1 MSAQK
6 ACTLG
11 ALIADSQID
20 ALEAR
25 MLAGFALDLDRAA
38 IAAHPMRPVDAPA
51 AARLQALFARRRAG
65 EPVAYLL
72 GQREFWS
79 RDFRLT
85 PAVLIPR
92 PETEL
97 LVETALQWLDGLNA
111 GEGKAG
117 LLCNAPTPVLDLG
130 TGSGVI
136 AITLA
141 LERGHCA
148 LTAVDQSPDALAV
161 AHANAHRLG
170 ASVQFLHGDWFNP
183 CVGQRF
189 ALVVSNPPY
198 VAADDPHLQQGDLRY
213 EPLAALDGGR
223 GGFACLRRIA
233 REARRHLLPG
243 GCLMLE
249 HGYDQAARLRIYM
262 RELGYVGV
270 QSRDDLAG
278 IARVTLGVMPVVQAI
293 TATV

>member
-1 MSAQK
+1 MSAQE

-25 MLAGFALDLDRAA
+25 MLAAFALDLDRAA
-38 IAAHPMRPVDAPA
+38 IAAHPMRPVNAPA

-65 EPVAYLL
+65 EPVPYLL

-97 LVETALQWLDGLNA
+97 LVETALQWLDGLS
-111 GEGKAG
+111 GGKAG
-117 LLCNAPTPVLDLG
+117 VISAAAPAVLDLG
-130 TGSGVI
+130 TGSGVV

-141 LERGHCA
+141 LERGHCV

-161 AHANAHRLG
+161 ARANAQRLG

-183 CVGQRF
+183 CVGQRY

-198 VAADDPHLQQGDLRY
+198 VATDDPHLQQGDLRY

-249 HGYDQAARLRIYM
+249 HGYDQAARLRIYL
-262 RELGYVGV
+262 RELGYVEV

-278 IARVTLGVMPVVQAI
+278 IARVTLGVMPVAE
-293 TATV
+293 TSTVMV

>member
-1 MSAQK
+1 MSAQE

-25 MLAGFALDLDRAA
+25 MLAAFALDLDRAA

-51 AARLQALFARRRAG
+51 AARLQTLFARRRAG

-72 GQREFWS
+72 GHREFWS

-97 LVETALQWLDGLNA
+97 LVETALQWLDGLS
-111 GEGKAG
+111 GGKAG
-117 LLCNAPTPVLDLG
+117 VISAAAPAVLDLG
-130 TGSGVI
+130 TGSGVV

-141 LERGHCA
+141 LERRHCV

-161 AHANAHRLG
+161 ARANAQRLG

-183 CVGQRF
+183 CVGQRY

-198 VAADDPHLQQGDLRY
+198 VATDDPHLQQGDLRY

-249 HGYDQAARLRIYM
+249 HGYDQAARLRIYL
-262 RELGYVGV
+262 RELGYVEV

-278 IARVTLGVMPVVQAI
+278 IARVTLGVMPVAE
-293 TATV
+293 TSTVMV

>member
-1 MSAQK
+1 MSAQE

-25 MLAGFALDLDRAA
+25 MLAAFALDLDRAA
-38 IAAHPMRPVDAPA
+38 IAAHPMRPVNAPA

-65 EPVAYLL
+65 EPVPYLL

-97 LVETALQWLDGLNA
+97 LVETALQWLDGLS
-111 GEGKAG
+111 GGKAG
-117 LLCNAPTPVLDLG
+117 VISAAAPAVLDLG
-130 TGSGVI
+130 TGSGVV

-141 LERGHCA
+141 LERRHCS
-148 LTAVDQSPDALAV
+148 LTAVDQSADALAV
-161 AHANAHRLG
+161 ASANAERLG

-183 CVGQRF
+183 CVGQRY

-198 VAADDPHLQQGDLRY
+198 VATDDPHLQQGDLRY

-249 HGYDQAARLRIYM
+249 HGYDQAARLRIYL
-262 RELGYVGV
+262 RELGYVEV
-270 QSRDDLAG
+270 QSLDDLAG
-278 IARVTLGVMPVVQAI
+278 IARVTLGVMPVAE
-293 TATV
+293 TSTVMV

>member
-1 MSAQK
+1 MSAQE

-25 MLAGFALDLDRAA
+25 MLAAFALDLDRAA
-38 IAAHPMRPVDAPA
+38 IAAHPMRPVNAPA
-51 AARLQALFARRRAG
+51 AARLQALIARRRAG

-97 LVETALQWLDGLNA
+97 LVETALQWLDGLSGGQA
-111 GEGKAG
+111 GVISAA
-117 LLCNAPTPVLDLG
+117 APAVLDLG
-130 TGSGVI
+130 TGSGVV

-141 LERGHCA
+141 LERRHCV

-161 AHANAHRLG
+161 ARANAQRLG

-183 CVGQRF
+183 CVGQRY

-198 VAADDPHLQQGDLRY
+198 VATDDPHLQQGDLRY

-262 RELGYVGV
+262 RELGYVEV

-278 IARVTLGVMPVVQAI
+278 IARVTLGVMPVAE
-293 TATV
+293 TSTVMV

>member
-1 MSAQK
+1 MSAQE

-25 MLAGFALDLDRAA
+25 MLAAFALDLDRAA

-51 AARLQALFARRRAG
+51 AARLQTLFARRRAG

-97 LVETALQWLDGLNA
+97 LVETALQWLDGLS
-111 GEGKAG
+111 GGKAG
-117 LLCNAPTPVLDLG
+117 VISAAAPAVLDLG
-130 TGSGVI
+130 TGSGVV

-141 LERGHCA
+141 LERRHCV

-161 AHANAHRLG
+161 ARANAQRLG

-183 CVGQRF
+183 CVGQRY

-198 VAADDPHLQQGDLRY
+198 VATDDPHLQQGDLRY

-249 HGYDQAARLRIYM
+249 HGYDQAARLRIYL
-262 RELGYVGV
+262 RELGYVEV

-278 IARVTLGVMPVVQAI
+278 IARVTLGVMPVAE
-293 TATV
+293 TSTVMV

>member
-1 MSAQK
+1 MSA
-6 ACTLG
+6 AEPDTLG
-11 ALIADSQID
+11 GLIAASQLD

-25 MLAGFALDLDRAA
+25 MLAAFVLDLDRAV
-38 IAAHPMRPVDAPA
+38 IAAHPLRAVDAPA
-51 AARLQALFARRRAG
+51 AARLQALYARRRAG
-65 EPVAYLL
+65 EPVFYLL

-97 LVETALQWLDGLNA
+97 LVETALQWLDGLGA
-111 GEGKAG
+111 GKAG
-117 LLCNAPTPVLDLG
+117 LLSAAAPAVLDLG
-130 TGSGVI
+130 TGSGVV

-141 LERGHCA
+141 LERRHCM
-148 LTAVDQSPDALAV
+148 LTAVDQSAEALAV
-161 AHANAHRLG
+161 ASANAERLG
-170 ASVQFLHGDWFNP
+170 AAVQFLHGDWFNP
-183 CVGQRF
+183 CAGQRY

-198 VAADDPHLQQGDLRY
+198 VASDDPHLEQGDLRF
-213 EPLAALDGGR
+213 EPRSALDGGR

-249 HGYDQAARLRIYM
+249 HGYDQAARLRLYL
-262 RELGYVGV
+262 RELGYVEV
-270 QSRDDLAG
+270 RSRDDLAG
-278 IARVTLGVMPVVQAI
+278 IARVTQGVMPSP
-293 TATV
+293 TATTGAV

>member
-1 MSAQK
+1 MSAQE

-25 MLAGFALDLDRAA
+25 MLAAFALDLDRAA
-38 IAAHPMRPVDAPA
+38 IAAHPMRPVNAPE

-65 EPVAYLL
+65 EPVPYLL

-97 LVETALQWLDGLNA
+97 LVETALQWLDGLS
-111 GEGKAG
+111 GGKAG
-117 LLCNAPTPVLDLG
+117 VISAAAPAVLDLG
-130 TGSGVI
+130 TGSGVV

-141 LERGHCA
+141 LERRHCS
-148 LTAVDQSPDALAV
+148 LTAVDQSADALAV
-161 AHANAHRLG
+161 ASANAERLG

-183 CVGQRF
+183 CVGQRY

-198 VAADDPHLQQGDLRY
+198 VATDDPHLQQGDLRY

-249 HGYDQAARLRIYM
+249 HGYDQAARLRIYL
-262 RELGYVGV
+262 RELGYVEV

-278 IARVTLGVMPVVQAI
+278 IARVTLGVMPVAE
-293 TATV
+293 TSTVMV

>member
-1 MSAQK
+1 MSAQE

-25 MLAGFALDLDRAA
+25 MLAAFALDLDRAA
-38 IAAHPMRPVDAPA
+38 IAAHPMRPVNAPA

-65 EPVAYLL
+65 EPVPYLL

-97 LVETALQWLDGLNA
+97 LVETALQWLDGLS
-111 GEGKAG
+111 GGKAG
-117 LLCNAPTPVLDLG
+117 VISAAAPAVLDLG
-130 TGSGVI
+130 TGSGVV

-141 LERGHCA
+141 LERRHCV

-161 AHANAHRLG
+161 ARANAQRLG

-183 CVGQRF
+183 CVGQRY

-198 VAADDPHLQQGDLRY
+198 VATDDPHLQQGDLRY

-249 HGYDQAARLRIYM
+249 HGYDQAARLRIYL
-262 RELGYVGV
+262 RELGYVEV

-278 IARVTLGVMPVVQAI
+278 IARVTLGVMPVAE
-293 TATV
+293 TSTVMV

>member
-25 MLAGFALDLDRAA
+25 MLAAFALDLDRAA
-38 IAAHPMRPVDAPA
+38 IAAHPMRPVNAPA

-65 EPVAYLL
+65 EPVPYLL

-97 LVETALQWLDGLNA
+97 LVETALQWLDGLS
-111 GEGKAG
+111 GGKAG
-117 LLCNAPTPVLDLG
+117 VISAAAPAVLDLG
-130 TGSGVI
+130 TGSGVV

-141 LERGHCA
+141 LERRHCS
-148 LTAVDQSPDALAV
+148 LTAVDQSADALAV
-161 AHANAHRLG
+161 ASANAERLG

-183 CVGQRF
+183 CVGQRY

-198 VAADDPHLQQGDLRY
+198 VATDDPHLQQGDLRY

-249 HGYDQAARLRIYM
+249 HGYDQAARLRIYL
-262 RELGYVGV
+262 RELGYVEV

-278 IARVTLGVMPVVQAI
+278 IARVTLGVMPVAE
-293 TATV
+293 TSTVMV

>member
-1 MSAQK
+1 MSAQE

-25 MLAGFALDLDRAA
+25 MLAAFALDLDRAA

-51 AARLQALFARRRAG
+51 AARLQTLFARRRAG

-97 LVETALQWLDGLNA
+97 LVETALQWLDGLS
-111 GEGKAG
+111 GGKAG
-117 LLCNAPTPVLDLG
+117 VISAAASAVLDLG
-130 TGSGVI
+130 TGSGVV

-141 LERGHCA
+141 LERRHCV

-161 AHANAHRLG
+161 ARANAQRLG

-183 CVGQRF
+183 CVGQRY

-198 VAADDPHLQQGDLRY
+198 VATDDPHLQQGDLRY

-249 HGYDQAARLRIYM
+249 HGYDQAARLRIYL
-262 RELGYVGV
+262 RELGYVEV

-278 IARVTLGVMPVVQAI
+278 IARVTLGVMPVAE
-293 TATV
+293 TSTVAV

>member
-1 MSAQK
+1 MSAQE

-25 MLAGFALDLDRAA
+25 MLAAFALDLDRAA

-51 AARLQALFARRRAG
+51 AARLQTLFARRRAG

-97 LVETALQWLDGLNA
+97 LVETALQWLDGLS
-111 GEGKAG
+111 GGKAG
-117 LLCNAPTPVLDLG
+117 VISAAAPAVLDLG
-130 TGSGVI
+130 TGSGVV

-141 LERGHCA
+141 LERRHCV

-161 AHANAHRLG
+161 ARANAQRLG

-183 CVGQRF
+183 CVGQRY

-198 VAADDPHLQQGDLRY
+198 VATDDPHLQQGDLRY

-249 HGYDQAARLRIYM
+249 HGYDQAARLRIYL
-262 RELGYVGV
+262 RELGYVEV

-278 IARVTLGVMPVVQAI
+278 IARVTLGVMPVAQAS
-293 TATV
+293 TVTV

>member
-25 MLAGFALDLDRAA
+25 MLAAFALDLDRAA

-51 AARLQALFARRRAG
+51 AARLQTLFARRRAG

-97 LVETALQWLDGLNA
+97 LVETALQWLDGLS
-111 GEGKAG
+111 GGKAG
-117 LLCNAPTPVLDLG
+117 VISAAAPAVLELG
-130 TGSGVI
+130 AGSGVV

-141 LERGHCA
+141 LERGHCV

-161 AHANAHRLG
+161 ARANAQRLG

-183 CVGQRF
+183 CVGQRY

-198 VAADDPHLQQGDLRY
+198 VATDDPHLQQGDLRY

-233 REARRHLLPG
+233 REVRRHLLPG

-262 RELGYVGV
+262 RELGYVEV

-278 IARVTLGVMPVVQAI
+278 IARVTLGVMPVAQAS
-293 TATV
+293 TVTV

>member
-1 MSAQK
+1 MSAQE

-25 MLAGFALDLDRAA
+25 MLAAFALDLDRAA

-51 AARLQALFARRRAG
+51 AARLQTLFARRRAG

-72 GQREFWS
+72 GHREFWS

-97 LVETALQWLDGLNA
+97 LVETALQWLDGLS
-111 GEGKAG
+111 GGKAG
-117 LLCNAPTPVLDLG
+117 VISAAAPAVLDLG
-130 TGSGVI
+130 TGSGVV

-141 LERGHCA
+141 LERRHCV

-161 AHANAHRLG
+161 ARANAQRLG

-183 CVGQRF
+183 CVGQRY

-198 VAADDPHLQQGDLRY
+198 VATDDPHLQQGDLRY

-249 HGYDQAARLRIYM
+249 HGYDQAARLRIYL
-262 RELGYVGV
+262 RELGYVEV

-278 IARVTLGVMPVVQAI
+278 IARVTLGVMPVAETSTLMV
-293 TATV
+293 

>member
-25 MLAGFALDLDRAA
+25 MLAAFALDLDRAA
-38 IAAHPMRPVDAPA
+38 IAAHPMRPVNAPA

-65 EPVAYLL
+65 EPVPYLL

-97 LVETALQWLDGLNA
+97 LVETALQWLDGLS
-111 GEGKAG
+111 GGKAG
-117 LLCNAPTPVLDLG
+117 VISAAAPAVLDLG
-130 TGSGVI
+130 TGSGVV

-141 LERGHCA
+141 LERRHCS
-148 LTAVDQSPDALAV
+148 LTAVDQSADALAV
-161 AHANAHRLG
+161 ASANAERLG

-183 CVGQRF
+183 CVGQRY

-198 VAADDPHLQQGDLRY
+198 VATDDPHLQQGDLRY

-262 RELGYVGV
+262 RELGYVEV

-278 IARVTLGVMPVVQAI
+278 IARVTLGVMPVAQAS
-293 TATV
+293 TVTV

>member
-1 MSAQK
+1 VK
-6 ACTLG
+6 
-11 ALIADSQID
+11 
-20 ALEAR
+20 
-25 MLAGFALDLDRAA
+25 
-38 IAAHPMRPVDAPA
+38 APA
-51 AARLQALFARRRAG
+51 AARLQAWFARRRAG

-97 LVETALQWLDGLNA
+97 LVETALQWLDGLS
-111 GEGKAG
+111 GGKAG
-117 LLCNAPTPVLDLG
+117 VISAAAPAVLDLG
-130 TGSGVI
+130 TGSGVV

-141 LERGHCA
+141 LERRHCV

-161 AHANAHRLG
+161 ARANAQRLG

-183 CVGQRF
+183 CVGQRY

-198 VAADDPHLQQGDLRY
+198 VATDDPHLQQGDLRY

-249 HGYDQAARLRIYM
+249 HGYDQAARLRIYL
-262 RELGYVGV
+262 RELGYVEV

-278 IARVTLGVMPVVQAI
+278 IARVTLGVMPVAE
-293 TATV
+293 TSTVMV

>member
-1 MSAQK
+1 MSAQE

-25 MLAGFALDLDRAA
+25 MLAAFALDLDRAA

-51 AARLQALFARRRAG
+51 AARLQTLFARRRAG

-97 LVETALQWLDGLNA
+97 LVETALQWLDGLS
-111 GEGKAG
+111 GGKAG
-117 LLCNAPTPVLDLG
+117 VISAAAPAVLDLG
-130 TGSGVI
+130 TGSGVV

-141 LERGHCA
+141 LERRHCV

-161 AHANAHRLG
+161 ARANAQRLG

-183 CVGQRF
+183 CVGQRY

-198 VAADDPHLQQGDLRY
+198 VASDDPHLQQGDLRY

-249 HGYDQAARLRIYM
+249 HGYDQAARLRIYL
-262 RELGYVGV
+262 RELGYVEV
-270 QSRDDLAG
+270 QSRDDLSG
-278 IARVTLGVMPVVQAI
+278 IARVTLGVMPVAE
-293 TATV
+293 TSTVMV

>member
-1 MSAQK
+1 MSAQE

-20 ALEAR
+20 TLEAR
-25 MLAGFALDLDRAA
+25 MLAAFALDLDRAA

-51 AARLQALFARRRAG
+51 AARLQTLFTRRRAG

-79 RDFRLT
+79 RDFSLT

-97 LVETALQWLDGLNA
+97 LVETALQWLDGRNA
-111 GEGKAG
+111 RDGKAG
-117 LLCNAPTPVLDLG
+117 LISDTAPAVLDLG
-130 TGSGVI
+130 TGSGVV

-141 LERGHCA
+141 LERGHCV

-161 AHANAHRLG
+161 ARANAQRLG

-183 CVGQRF
+183 CVGQRY

-198 VAADDPHLQQGDLRY
+198 VATDDPHLQQGDLRY

-262 RELGYVGV
+262 RELGYVEV

-278 IARVTLGVMPVVQAI
+278 IARVTLGVMPVAQAS
-293 TATV
+293 AVMV